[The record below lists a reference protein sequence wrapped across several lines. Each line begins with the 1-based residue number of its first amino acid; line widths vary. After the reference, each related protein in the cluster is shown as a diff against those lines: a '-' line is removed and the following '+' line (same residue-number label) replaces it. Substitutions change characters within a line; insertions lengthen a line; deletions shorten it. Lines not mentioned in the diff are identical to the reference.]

1 MKNINYDNFD
11 LHDVVQKRNDVIDL
25 KHNLQNYV
33 QRLRKHENN
42 LAIKEM
48 GVLKG
53 GGFFSGVASVI
64 SPFIRNI
71 IKILSPVIGLLPGG
85 GDILKILENLNT
97 ISSKIG
103 LLEKTFES
111 WEKNTKLNKALFGKY
126 KKMCSLLNKS
136 LKLFA
141 AQKIDIDP
149 DIFKISQIMQQ
160 ITALQSEMKAL
171 KEQGE
176 TTFNKAKELSEMDGG
191 KVAQNVAEEHFKNKL
206 KGKSGDLNESAGAM
220 ISKELELDKLK
231 QKLTELQLKLSEF
244 VKGNKS
250 KINMKKIN
258 EIKMS
263 PQNVFLVFIQMAI
276 LFLPI
281 PGMALIPKIQMIAR
295 DILRAQEILIDILDS
310 ISDIIFSQSICPDGI
325 TYLTDNAGLC
335 KFIGDDLYDEAIE
348 FKTLLPYFVESDK
361 GKDMVRSLDPHYQSV
376 RPGNIKNGDDILK
389 LLINLLIRFIKHGKT
404 EEIIK
409 VLKNPDALAKFKS
422 LKEMLIKFEKFP
434 YKWPMGIKVEDY
446 IFDILKGVIE
456 QDEDMQQF
464 FAKIANQLSGSP
476 QNLESLIQM
485 LLDNAGI
492 EKNKK
497 IENIANKAAV
507 GADMANRGA
516 DMANRSAVGADKANR
531 SAVGADK
538 ANRSAV
544 GVDMANRSAVGVD
557 MANRSAGAAGG
568 GKKSKKKSSRK
579 RIKGKKMG
587 KYTRKR

>member
-53 GGFFSGVASVI
+53 GGFFSGIASVI

-111 WEKNTKLNKALFGKY
+111 WEKNTTLNKALFGKY

-160 ITALQSEMKAL
+160 ITALEMEMKAF

-176 TTFNKAKELSEMDGG
+176 KTFNKAKELSEIDPEKM
-191 KVAQNVAEEHFKNKL
+191 AQNVVEEQLKNKL
-206 KGKSGDLNESAGAM
+206 KGKSVDLNESSGAM
-220 ISKELELDKLK
+220 ISKELELDKLN
-231 QKLTELQLKLSEF
+231 QKITEL

-250 KINMKKIN
+250 KINIKKIN

-263 PQNVFLVFIQMAI
+263 PQNIFYVVIQMAI

-348 FKTLLPYFVESDK
+348 FKTLLPYFVESK
-361 GKDMVRSLDPHYQSV
+361 NGKDMVRSLDPHYQSV

-404 EEIIK
+404 EEIIN
-409 VLKNPDALAKFKS
+409 VLKNPDALAKFRS

-476 QNLESLIQM
+476 KNLESLIQM

-507 GADMANRGA
+507 G
-516 DMANRSAVGADKANR
+516 
-531 SAVGADK
+531 
-538 ANRSAV
+538 
-544 GVDMANRSAVGVD
+544 VDMANI
-557 MANRSAGAAGG
+557 SAGAAGG